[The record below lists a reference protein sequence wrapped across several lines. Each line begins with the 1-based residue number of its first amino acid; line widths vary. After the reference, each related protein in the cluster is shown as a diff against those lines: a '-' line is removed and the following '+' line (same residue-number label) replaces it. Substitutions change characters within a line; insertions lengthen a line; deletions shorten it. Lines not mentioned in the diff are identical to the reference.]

1 MMLLS
6 QYLAKSTGKTWEKTF
21 IERASELIF
30 CLFRSFLCLL
40 WCLVTC
46 SCDRETTF
54 CLATESDTSSDSSSS
69 SSPLSSSQLFIPRP
83 KYACLCRDGFYVPNE
98 TFQGFTSDKIESDGS
113 NFTCIPC
120 PTGCSCDRNGMCI
133 YGTDEEDDF
142 LTESVLR
149 ASIGAILGCCI
160 LCCFLIGLTVF
171 RRRKCKVS
179 LTWFIDMTRIA
190 CFYHTYE
197 EFSFIYEFH
206 WIFTWWPLWSIRR
219 SENCREN

>member
-1 MMLLS
+1 M
-6 QYLAKSTGKTWEKTF
+6 A
-21 IERASELIF
+21 
-30 CLFRSFLCLL
+30 
-40 WCLVTC
+40 C

-69 SSPLSSSQLFIPRP
+69 SSLLSSSQLFIPRP

-98 TFQGFTSDKIESDGS
+98 TFQGFTSDKVENDGS

-120 PTGCSCDRNGMCI
+120 PTGCSCDKNGMCI

-179 LTWFIDMTRIA
+179 RMWCMIYGCDPDHFYYTKNFYSFMNSLNYYVMAFIADMKK
-190 CFYHTYE
+190 
-197 EFSFIYEFH
+197 
-206 WIFTWWPLWSIRR
+206 WILSWQ
-219 SENCREN
+219 